1 MRVTSSNLA
10 YLLIDVDCCGL
21 EPEVVLIRF
30 VYAKLAEMVVTTCID
45 FTAAV
50 QEECE
55 VTAT

>member
-1 MRVTSSNLA
+1 MA
-10 YLLIDVDCCGL
+10 YLLIDVDCGGL

-45 FTAAV
+45 FTVAV

-55 VTAT
+55 VTAA